1 MSEENKN
8 NNLPWWKGAVIY
20 QIYPRSFL
28 DTNNDGVGDLP
39 GIIKKLD
46 YIADLGVDGIWL
58 SPFFTSPMNDFGY
71 DVSNYTDVDPIFGT
85 LEDFDKLLDKA
96 HSLGLKVIID
106 QVYSHTSDQ
115 HPWFIESRRDK
126 TNPKADWYVWQN
138 SREDGSKPNNWLAEF
153 GGSAWTFDI
162 RRGQYYKHN
171 FQKSMP
177 DLNLYNP
184 DVRQAICDVMR
195 FWLDRGVDGFRLD
208 VANMY
213 LYDREFRDNP
223 PKTMGYT
230 RFGSELGKEGFF
242 YPYDMQYHVYNKCR
256 PENID
261 VIKLL
266 RSVCNEYDDRF
277 LVGEMFSDDSV
288 VRAAEYTKDD
298 SLLHTAYNFQLS
310 EPQYSAEKI
319 RSVVEHFILTSPT
332 SWPSWAFTNHD
343 WSRVSSRWAV
353 NGTPNPQQSKLLY
366 ALLCSLKGTIFVY
379 QGEEL
384 GLENAQLE
392 EQDIR
397 DPLGKILYP
406 EYVGR
411 DGSRTPI
418 PWEQNATHS
427 GFSAE
432 KPWLPIYEPHVPK
445 AVDAQENNPESVLS
459 FVRNFLKWR
468 KALPDLISAPIKFH
482 STHEPALIFTRGDN
496 LICYFNLGPDEILL
510 PVPYGD
516 WSPVEGHGFEYEVR
530 DGSSLALPGFSAAF
544 FEIKGD

>member
-1 MSEENKN
+1 MSDDKNKN
-8 NNLPWWKGAVIY
+8 IAWWKGAVIY

-28 DTNNDGVGDLP
+28 DTNGDGIGDLP
-39 GIIKKLD
+39 GIIEKMD
-46 YIADLGVDGIWL
+46 YIADLGVDGIWI

-71 DVSNYTDVDPIFGT
+71 DVADYCNVDPVFGT
-85 LEDFDKLLDKA
+85 LQDFDRLLDKA
-96 HSLGLKVIID
+96 HGLGLKVIID

-115 HPWFIESRRDK
+115 HPWFVQSRMNK
-126 TNPKADWYVWQN
+126 TNDKHDWYVWQDAR
-138 SREDGSKPNNWLAEF
+138 SDGSKPNNWLAEF

-171 FQKSMP
+171 FQRSMP

-184 DVRQAICDVMR
+184 DVRAAICDVMR

-213 LYDREFRDNP
+213 LYDRQFRDNP
-223 PKTMGYT
+223 PKTQGYT
-230 RFGSELGKEGFF
+230 RFGSELGKQGFF

-266 RSVCNEYDDRF
+266 RSVCDEYDDKM

-288 VRAAEYTKDD
+288 VRAAEYTKDE

-310 EPQYSAEKI
+310 EPEYSAAKI
-319 RSVVEHFILTSPT
+319 RSVVEHFILSSPT

-353 NGTPNPQQSKLLY
+353 DGQVNPQQSKLLY
-366 ALLCSLKGTIFVY
+366 ALLCSLQGTIFVY

-384 GLENAQLE
+384 GLDNAKLDE
-392 EQDIR
+392 KDIR
-397 DPLGKILYP
+397 DPLGRILYP

-411 DGSRTPI
+411 DGSRTPM
-418 PWEQNATHS
+418 PWDDTQPNA
-427 GFSAE
+427 GFSTGA
-432 KPWLPIYEPHVPK
+432 PWLPIYGPHIEK
-445 AVDAQENNPESVLS
+445 AINTQDRNDKSVLN
-459 FVRNFLKWR
+459 FVRHFLKWR
-468 KALPDLISAPIKFH
+468 KTMPDMMTGDIKFH
-482 STHEPALIFTRGDN
+482 SSHEPALIFTRGQN
-496 LICYFNLGPDEILL
+496 LICFFNLGPNEILL
-510 PVPYGD
+510 PIPYGEWQPCD
-516 WSPVEGHGFEYEVR
+516 IKGFEHTR
-530 DGSSLALPGFSAAF
+530 DDASLKLPGFNAAIF
-544 FEIKGD
+544 QKA